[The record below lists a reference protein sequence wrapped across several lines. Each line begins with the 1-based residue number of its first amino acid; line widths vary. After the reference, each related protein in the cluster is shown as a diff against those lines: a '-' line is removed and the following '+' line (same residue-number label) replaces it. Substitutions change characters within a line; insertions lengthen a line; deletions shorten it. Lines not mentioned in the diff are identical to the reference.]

1 MLESKGTKVSDF
13 DSLFD
18 KLNKPLKYQ
27 FSVFDKR
34 LLSSIVILLIFN
46 ILDGLL
52 TLWGLQLQ
60 LIEEVNPLMQQ
71 LMMAKPIA
79 LMIVKILLP
88 ILLGAA
94 LWQIRNTSRKLVS
107 YRLGLVLTC
116 YSGVMILHGYWVIQV
131 LLTL

>member
-1 MLESKGTKVSDF
+1 MSDF
-13 DSLFD
+13 ASLSKDLD
-18 KLNKPLKYQ
+18 KPSKYQ
-27 FSVFDKR
+27 LSIFDKR

-94 LWQIRNTSRKLVS
+94 LWHIRNTSRKLVS
-107 YRLGLVLTC
+107 YGLGLVLTC
-116 YSGVMILHGYWVIQV
+116 YSGVMILHGYWIIQV
-131 LLTL
+131 LFTL

>member
-107 YRLGLVLTC
+107 YGLGLVLTC

>member
-52 TLWGLQLQ
+52 SLWGLQLQ

-107 YRLGLVLTC
+107 YGLGLVLTC